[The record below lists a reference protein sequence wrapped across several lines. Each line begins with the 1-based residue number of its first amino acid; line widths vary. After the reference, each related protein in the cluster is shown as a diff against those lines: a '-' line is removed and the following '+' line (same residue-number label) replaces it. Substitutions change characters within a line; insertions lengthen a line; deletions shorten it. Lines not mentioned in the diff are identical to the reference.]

1 MAFTKVLYKRHVI
14 CGNADR
20 DRIGFVAFSGK
31 KRVKTNFVAIPGENE
46 SRGMISAASR
56 YISHQVVMSA
66 WRRKPVVLFTILAI
80 TVLVL
85 FVQYS
90 QVGGDP
96 KVPRLLDKQFKVRL
110 DAEID

>member
-1 MAFTKVLYKRHVI
+1 MLVTHCSL
-14 CGNADR
+14 NATR
-20 DRIGFVAFSGK
+20 WNVALTVKNMSKNVRESFVAL
-31 KRVKTNFVAIPGENE
+31 AGENE

-66 WRRKPVVLFTILAI
+66 WRRKPVVLLTIFAI

-96 KVPRLLDKQFKVRL
+96 KVPRLLDKQFKVGS
-110 DAEID
+110 